1 MTKKTVA
8 VIGGNADIVA
18 LLVRLI
24 NQYDAFEAVSY
35 EQTKDLLNST
45 FDLVLLSSGISEAD
59 EAVIRAQVSQPVIQH
74 FGGGSGLL
82 RAELMPYI
90 D

>member
-1 MTKKTVA
+1 MTKKIVA
-8 VIGGNADIVA
+8 IIGANSDIVA

-24 NQYDAFEAVSY
+24 NQYDTFEAVSY
-35 EQTKDLLNST
+35 EQTEDLFNSK

-59 EAVIRAQVSQPVIQH
+59 EDLIRAQVSQPIIQH